1 VTEHRT
7 WKGAV
12 FIAASVDGFIA
23 LPDGDLD
30 WLTDPP
36 PEPRHVAAWS
46 GDDAPQGYEGFTAGV
61 SHLVMGRG
69 TYEKVLTFGLW
80 PYDKL
85 RVVVLSTTLPTAADP
100 RITVVRSVAEARQ
113 LLDVEANRGVYVDGG
128 RVLTEFLRHDLV
140 DELTITRAPVLLG
153 RGLPLF
159 HALPHEIR
167 LIHLGTATT
176 ENGMTTTRYAVA
188 RTAAEQAS

>member
-1 VTEHRT
+1 MTEQRT

-23 LPDGDLD
+23 LPDGDLA

-36 PEPRHVAAWS
+36 PEPRHVPAWS
-46 GDDAPQGYEGFTAGV
+46 GDDAPQGYEDFTAGV

-69 TYEKVLTFGLW
+69 TYEKVLTFGFW
-80 PYDKL
+80 PYDNF
-85 RVVVLSTTLPTAADP
+85 RVIVLSTTLAETVDP
-100 RITVVRSVAEARQ
+100 RITVARSVTKARE
-113 LLDVEANRGVYVDGG
+113 LLDLDAATHVYVDGG

-159 HALPHEIR
+159 HDLPREIR
-167 LIHLGTATT
+167 LIHLGTATSET
-176 ENGMTTTRYAVA
+176 GMTSTRYAVV
-188 RTAAEQAS
+188 REAAS

>member
-1 VTEHRT
+1 MTEHRT

-23 LPDGDLD
+23 APDGDLD

-36 PEPRHVAAWS
+36 PEPRHVPGRA
-46 GDDAPQGYEGFTAGV
+46 GDDAPQGYEDFTAGV

-69 TYEKVLTFGLW
+69 TYEKVLTFGSW
-80 PYDKL
+80 PYEKF
-85 RVVVLSTTLPTAADP
+85 RVLVLSTTLPDNVDP
-100 RITVVRSVAEARQ
+100 KVTIVRSVPEARR
-113 LLDVEANRGVYVDGG
+113 LLDADAVSGVYVDGG
-128 RVLTEFLRHDLV
+128 RVLTAFLRHDLV

-159 HALPHEIR
+159 HELPREIR
-167 LIHLGTATT
+167 LVHLGTATSQT
-176 ENGMTTTRYAVA
+176 GMTSTRYEVVRGPAT
-188 RTAAEQAS
+188 TAA